1 MSEVQIGKVKLS
13 YEVRGHGSPVVNI
26 NGTGGSA
33 ELWWQLGL
41 GQKLLDAGYQVI
53 AFNNR
58 GIPPSDVPPPPY
70 IVSQMAQD
78 AIGLLEH
85 LDRAPYTLMGSSL
98 GGLIT
103 QTVTLQRSDLV
114 HVAVFNS
121 GCGNFSA
128 FIRPFFRSMV
138 ELLEK
143 GNPPHSVITAL
154 VLPIFIPPT
163 QWANNTAVEEALK
176 IIPASLP
183 KDTVGLLGQ
192 YHANLLWSKED
203 HVEELTN
210 LKMPALAIAN
220 EYDMIFPPALVKE
233 AASRMSK
240 GEYVEILGAAHGS
253 FNPNH
258 QKQRDSAIL
267 HFLSRHTPTGIGR
280 STSCELT

>member
-1 MSEVQIGKVKLS
+1 MSEVQVGQVKLS
-13 YEVRGHGSPVVNI
+13 YEVLGHGSPVVNI
-26 NGTGGSA
+26 NGTGRSA

-53 AFNNR
+53 AFDNR
-58 GIPPSDVPPPPY
+58 GIRPSDVPPPPY
-70 IVSQMAQD
+70 SVPQMAQD

-85 LDRAPYTLMGSSL
+85 LDRGPYVLIGSSL

-103 QTVTLQRSDLV
+103 QTVALQRPDLV
-114 HVAVFNS
+114 HAAVFNF
-121 GCGNFSA
+121 GCGNFST

-143 GNPPHSVITAL
+143 SDPPHSVITAL
-154 VLPIFIPPT
+154 MLPIFIPPT
-163 QWANNTAVEEALK
+163 QWANNTAVDEVLK
-176 IIPASLP
+176 IIPTFLP
-183 KDTVGLLGQ
+183 KDIVGLLGQ

-203 HVEELTN
+203 HVEELTG
-210 LKMPALAIAN
+210 LKMPALAIAQ
-220 EYDMIFPPALVKE
+220 EYDMVFPPALIKE
-233 AASRMSK
+233 AVSRMPK

-267 HFLSRHTPTGIGR
+267 HFLSHHAPTGIDK
-280 STSCELT
+280 STS

>member
-1 MSEVQIGKVKLS
+1 MSEVQVGQVKLN

-26 NGTGGSA
+26 NGTGRSA

-41 GQKLLDAGYQVI
+41 GQKLLDARYQVI
-53 AFNNR
+53 AFDNR

-70 IVSQMAQD
+70 SVPQMAQD
-78 AIGLLEH
+78 AIGLLEY
-85 LDRAPYTLMGSSL
+85 LNRGPYILNGSSL

-103 QTVTLQRSDLV
+103 QTVALQRPDLV
-114 HVAVFNS
+114 HVAVFNF

-128 FIRPFFRSMV
+128 FIRPFLRSWV

-143 GNPPHSVITAL
+143 GDPPHSVITAL
-154 VLPIFIPPT
+154 MLPISIPPT
-163 QWANNTAVEEALK
+163 LWANNTAVDEALK
-176 IIPASLP
+176 IIPTFLP

-203 HVEELTN
+203 HVEELIG

-220 EYDMIFPPALVKE
+220 EYDMVFPPALVKE
-233 AASRMSK
+233 AVSRMPK
-240 GEYVEILGAAHGS
+240 GGYVEILGATHIS

-258 QKQRDSAIL
+258 QKQKDSAIL
-267 HFLSRHTPTGIGR
+267 QFLSRHAPSSHG
-280 STSCELT
+280 